1 MGITF
6 RALLSARALAPG
18 HSIPLTAAWVWGTN
32 GVNKSSLA
40 GVCPSATL
48 SLLARGL
55 VVIHASPEPAD
66 GAHTFPGCC
75 VRQGGELPPIA
86 T

>member
-40 GVCPSATL
+40 GVCQRRAVAPLCRLTFSPVRYRSQA
-48 SLLARGL
+48 
-55 VVIHASPEPAD
+55 IHASPSQSA
-66 GAHTFPGCC
+66 A
-75 VRQGGELPPIA
+75 GELPPF
-86 T
+86 TPPQ